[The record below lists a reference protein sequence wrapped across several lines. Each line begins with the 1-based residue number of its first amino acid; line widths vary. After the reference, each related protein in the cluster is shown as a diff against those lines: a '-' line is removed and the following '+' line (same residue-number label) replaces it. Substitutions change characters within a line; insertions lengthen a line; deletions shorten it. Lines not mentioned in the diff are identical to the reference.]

1 MKWTGSTKAF
11 QETTRDLLMVFILAV
26 VLTYMIL
33 AGSLES
39 LIQPFLILLTVPL
52 SFLGVVL
59 ACIITNTT
67 MNALSML
74 SIIMLVGIVVNNAI
88 LILDYTNQLRRSG
101 MDVRDALIKA
111 CPTKLKPILMSNLA
125 IILGMLPMALGVG
138 ASGAEF
144 RAPMG
149 IVSIGGLISST
160 FLTLL
165 VIPAVENLTSR
176 HRKFNSTPS
185 TESKPT
191 GDSL

>member
-101 MDVRDALIKA
+101 MDVRDALIMA
-111 CPTKLKPILMSNLA
+111 CPTKLKPILMANLA
-125 IILGMLPMALGVG
+125 IILGMLPMALGIG

-144 RAPMG
+144 RTPMG
-149 IVSIGGLISST
+149 IVSIGGL
-160 FLTLL
+160 FPLL
-165 VIPAVENLTSR
+165 S
-176 HRKFNSTPS
+176 
-185 TESKPT
+185 
-191 GDSL
+191 